1 MIRQI
6 PAKVIGSSNVKAC
19 DRVNKNWL
27 SSICISYLLSH
38 ASGAA
43 SAAVRFLEELKG
55 IMNGTIRNAKIP
67 ANNALH
73 IKRLNAFIPKAY
85 LAGSKFR

>member
-1 MIRQI
+1 
-6 PAKVIGSSNVKAC
+6 
-19 DRVNKNWL
+19 
-27 SSICISYLLSH
+27 
-38 ASGAA
+38 
-43 SAAVRFLEELKG
+43 LKG